1 MSKPRFM
8 VFKLKDLWVPV
19 IVTVLAIIMVVF
31 FISKLTTT
39 KTTFAPDQG
48 FNDGLY
54 LAEISLDN
62 AEFNVAV
69 SIHKNSIKSVEL
81 RNMDE
86 QAKLMYPLF
95 EPSIAYINDQ
105 VTKTQSLEIE
115 EFAEAKETAAFIM
128 SAIKDAL
135 ALPEQTVDMLENNID
150 NSDHSVDD
158 YILTDPINDSIDN
171 SIDNPAMSDQVYVD
185 WESELDAILVDE
197 GATEID

>member
-1 MSKPRFM
+1 MSKPKFM
-8 VFKLKDLWVPV
+8 VFKLKDLWIPV
-19 IVTVLAIIMVVF
+19 IVTILAIVMVVF
-31 FISKLTTT
+31 FISKLTAT
-39 KTTFAPDQG
+39 KTTFSPDQG

-62 AEFNVAV
+62 ADFNVAV
-69 SIHKNSIKSVEL
+69 SIHKNAIKSIEL

-95 EPSIAYINDQ
+95 EPSIAYINEQ

-115 EFAEAKETAAFIM
+115 EFAEGKETAAFLM

-135 ALPEQTVDMLENNID
+135 ALPDQTVDMMDGNLD
-150 NSDHSVDD
+150 KSDDYVDD
-158 YILTDPINDSIDN
+158 YILTEPVSN
-171 SIDNPAMSDQVYVD
+171 SATNPDMSDEIYID
-185 WESELDAILVDE
+185 WETELDAILIDE

>member
-19 IVTVLAIIMVVF
+19 IVTIFAIIMVVF
-31 FISKLTTT
+31 FVSKLTAT
-39 KTTFAPDQG
+39 KATFVPDQG

-54 LAEISLDN
+54 VAEISLDN
-62 AEFNVAV
+62 AAFNVAI
-69 SIHKNSIKSVEL
+69 SIHKNSIRSVEL

-105 VTKTQSLEIE
+105 VTKTQSLEID
-115 EFAEAKETAAFIM
+115 EFAQAKETTAFLM
-128 SAIKDAL
+128 SAVKDAL
-135 ALPEQTVDMLENNID
+135 SLPDETVDMLEDNLDMPPDNN
-150 NSDHSVDD
+150 VDD
-158 YILTDPINDSIDN
+158 YILTDPIDDAMDS
-171 SIDNPAMSDQVYVD
+171 PEMSDQSYVD
-185 WESELDAILVDE
+185 WETELDAILIDE

>member
-1 MSKPRFM
+1 MSKPKFM
-8 VFKLKDLWVPV
+8 VFKLKDLWIPV
-19 IVTVLAIIMVVF
+19 IVTILAIVMVVF
-31 FISKLTTT
+31 FISKLTAT
-39 KTTFAPDQG
+39 KTTFSPDQG

-62 AEFNVAV
+62 ADFNVAV
-69 SIHKNSIKSVEL
+69 SIHKNAIKSIEL

-95 EPSIAYINDQ
+95 EPSIAYINEQ

-115 EFAEAKETAAFIM
+115 EFAQGKETAAFLM

-135 ALPEQTVDMLENNID
+135 ALPDQTVDMMDGNLD
-150 NSDHSVDD
+150 KSDDYVDD
-158 YILTDPINDSIDN
+158 YILTEPVSN
-171 SIDNPAMSDQVYVD
+171 SATNPDMSDEIYID
-185 WESELDAILVDE
+185 WETELDAILIDE